1 MKAVDLRGKTGYD
14 STHMY
19 EQLYSRIQQCSTIG
33 VTSHFRPDGDA
44 IGSTLA
50 LGLALQA
57 MGKKVYMWNEDGV
70 PARYAFLE
78 GTEQI
83 LPLPEEVPADLEM
96 LICVDTGDWKRLG
109 DVSQRLFAEFPLIV
123 NIDHHGTNTRYGHVQ
138 VIEPETAACAFV
150 LFNILREWGV
160 ELTRPMADALYVGI
174 STDTGSFQYG
184 STTPAVMH
192 AAGELL
198 AAGVDVADVNR
209 RVYQEVPYTALLM
222 QREVLNNMV
231 VEADGQLAH
240 YSMPGGRKAELG
252 VGLEDTKDLVDVVR
266 VLQGVRAALIFED
279 LEDGRI
285 RVSLRSKDPAVN
297 VAAIASRFGGG
308 GHAMASGIRMRGTL
322 EDCRAQVLAAT
333 RKELG
338 YE

>member
-1 MKAVDLRGKTGYD
+1 
-14 STHMY
+14 MY
-19 EQLYSRIQQCSTIG
+19 EQLYSRIQQCSTIA

-50 LGLALQA
+50 LGLALQS

-78 GTEQI
+78 GAELIQ
-83 LPLPEEVPADLEM
+83 PLPETMPADVEM

-109 DVSQRLFAEFPLIV
+109 DRTQQLLVDFPLIV
-123 NIDHHGTNTRYGHVQ
+123 NVDHHGTNTRYGHLQ

-150 LFNILREWGV
+150 LFNMLKSWGV
-160 ELTRPMADALYVGI
+160 KMTRPVADALYVGI

-184 STTPAVMH
+184 STTPEVMH

-198 AAGVDVADVNR
+198 AAGVDVAGVNR
-209 RVYQEVPYTALLM
+209 RVYQEVPYSSLLM
-222 QREVLNNMV
+222 QREVLNHMV
-231 VEADGQLAH
+231 VEAGGRLAH
-240 YSMPGGRKAELG
+240 YSMPAGRKAELQ
-252 VGLEDTKDLVDVVR
+252 VSLEDTKDLVDVVR
-266 VLQGVRAALIFED
+266 VLQGVKVAIIFED

-285 RVSLRSKDPAVN
+285 RVSLRSKDASIS
-297 VAAIASRFGGG
+297 VAAIASLFGGG
-308 GHAMASGIRMRGTL
+308 GHAMASGIRMRGEL
-322 EDCRAQVLAAT
+322 ADCREKVLNAV

-338 YE
+338 V

>member
-1 MKAVDLRGKTGYD
+1 
-14 STHMY
+14 MY
-19 EQLYSRIQQCSTIG
+19 EQLYSRIQQCRTIA

-50 LGLALQA
+50 LGLALQG

-78 GTEQI
+78 GAELIQ
-83 LPLPEEVPADLEM
+83 PLPETVPADVEM

-109 DVSQRLFAEFPLIV
+109 DRTQQLLVDFPLIV
-123 NIDHHGTNTRYGHVQ
+123 NVDHHGTNTRYGHLQ

-150 LFNILREWGV
+150 LFNMLKSWGV
-160 ELTRPMADALYVGI
+160 KMTRPVADALYVGI

-184 STTPAVMH
+184 STTPEVMH

-209 RVYQEVPYTALLM
+209 RVYQEVPYSSLLM
-222 QREVLNNMV
+222 QREVLNHMV
-231 VEADGQLAH
+231 VEAGGRLAH
-240 YSMPGGRKAELG
+240 YSMPAGRKAELQ
-252 VGLEDTKDLVDVVR
+252 VSLEDTKDLVDVVR
-266 VLQGVRAALIFED
+266 VLQGVKVAIIFED

-285 RVSLRSKDPAVN
+285 RVSLRSKDASIS
-297 VAAIASRFGGG
+297 VAAIASLFGGG
-308 GHAMASGIRMRGTL
+308 GHAMASGIRMRGEL
-322 EDCRAQVLAAT
+322 ADCREKVLNAV

-338 YE
+338 V

>member
-1 MKAVDLRGKTGYD
+1 
-14 STHMY
+14 MY
-19 EQLYSRIQQCSTIG
+19 EQLYSRIQQCRTIA
-33 VTSHFRPDGDA
+33 VTSHCRPDGDA

-50 LGLALQA
+50 LGLALQG

-78 GTEQI
+78 GAELIQ
-83 LPLPEEVPADLEM
+83 PLPETVPADVEM

-109 DVSQRLFAEFPLIV
+109 DRTQQLLVDFPLIV
-123 NIDHHGTNTRYGHVQ
+123 NVDHHGTNTRYGHLQ

-150 LFNILREWGV
+150 LFNMLKSWGV
-160 ELTRPMADALYVGI
+160 KMTRPVADALYVGI

-184 STTPAVMH
+184 STTPEVMH

-209 RVYQEVPYTALLM
+209 RVYQEVPYSSLLM
-222 QREVLNNMV
+222 QREVLNHMV
-231 VEADGQLAH
+231 VEAGGRLAH
-240 YSMPGGRKAELG
+240 YSMPAGRKAELQ
-252 VGLEDTKDLVDVVR
+252 VSLEDTKDLVDVVR
-266 VLQGVRAALIFED
+266 VLQGVKVAIIFED

-285 RVSLRSKDPAVN
+285 RVSLRSKDASIS
-297 VAAIASRFGGG
+297 VAAIASLFGGG
-308 GHAMASGIRMRGTL
+308 GHAMASGIRMRGEL
-322 EDCRAQVLAAT
+322 ADCREKVLNAV

-338 YE
+338 V

>member
-1 MKAVDLRGKTGYD
+1 
-14 STHMY
+14 MY
-19 EQLYSRIQQCSTIG
+19 EQLYSRIQQCCTIG

-78 GTEQI
+78 GAEQI

>member
-1 MKAVDLRGKTGYD
+1 
-14 STHMY
+14 MY

-78 GTEQI
+78 GAEQI

>member
-1 MKAVDLRGKTGYD
+1 
-14 STHMY
+14 MY

-78 GTEQI
+78 GAEQI

-198 AAGVDVADVNR
+198 AAGVNVAEVNR